1 MSKKK
6 TLGFALGSGGSRGV
20 SHIGFLQAME
30 EAGIKPDFL
39 TGCSMGSVVGA
50 AYALGMSPADMMEAV
65 FKLKPLDILEL
76 TVKPG
81 GLFDPRK
88 VRRQLKKYVGEAT
101 TFGQLKIPFRCV
113 AVDMCTQSVVTFS
126 EGNVLDAVVASSCIP
141 AIFKPIELDG
151 MRLVD
156 GGILERVPA
165 SQLKEMGAD
174 KVVAIDVLGQRVGKE
189 KCPNAIG
196 VLLEVIDLMDNYRT
210 KRRREEN
217 EKIIDL
223 WLEPDLGDMSQYSFK
238 HFAFAYDQGYKLG
251 TEYAPRIKKL
261 VD

>member
-30 EAGIKPDFL
+30 EKGIKPDFV

-50 AYALGMSPADMMEAV
+50 AYAVGMSPAEMMEAV
-65 FKLKPLDILEL
+65 NKLKPLDLL
-76 TVKPG
+76 DVTVKPG
-81 GLFDPRK
+81 GLFDTRKMRK
-88 VRRQLKKYVGEAT
+88 VLKKYIGEET
-101 TFGQLKIPFRCV
+101 TFEQLKIPFRCV
-113 AVDMCTQSVVTFS
+113 SVDMYTQSVITFS
-126 EGNVLDAVVASSCIP
+126 EGSVLDAVVASSCIP
-141 AIFKPIELDG
+141 AIFKPIHRDG

-156 GGILERVPA
+156 GGVLERVPA

-174 KVVAIDVLGQRVGKE
+174 KIVAIDVLGQRECRDKR
-189 KCPNAIG
+189 PSAIG
-196 VLLEVIDLMDNYRT
+196 MLLEVIDLMDNYRT

-217 EKIIDL
+217 EKIIDI

-238 HFAFAYDQGYKLG
+238 QFPFAYERGYRLG
-251 TEYAPRIKKL
+251 VEYAEEIGKL
-261 VD
+261 ID